1 MTYGPAP
8 PNEQPGHPRDGRRD
22 HPVAAL
28 KDAIRRFAQDR
39 GWEPYHSPKNL
50 AMALASEVGELC
62 ELFRW
67 LTPEESAAAASD
79 PKTREAIADE
89 LADIAN
95 IVFLLSEHTG
105 IDLSEAIG
113 AKMAKNAVKYPV
125 PDRPTGGGP
134 GPGGTTPPTDT
145 GPPPTA

>member
-1 MTYGPAP
+1 MPDATT
-8 PNEQPGHPRDGRRD
+8 
-22 HPVAAL
+22 PVAAL
-28 KDAIRRFAQDR
+28 KAGIRRFAAAR
-39 GWEPYHSPKNL
+39 GWDPYHTPKNL

-67 LTPEESAAAASD
+67 LTPDESAAAASD

-105 IDLSEAIG
+105 IDLSEAVA
-113 AKMAKNAVKYPV
+113 AKMAKNEVKYAAPGSG
-125 PDRPTGGGP
+125 TG
-134 GPGGTTPPTDT
+134 
-145 GPPPTA
+145 